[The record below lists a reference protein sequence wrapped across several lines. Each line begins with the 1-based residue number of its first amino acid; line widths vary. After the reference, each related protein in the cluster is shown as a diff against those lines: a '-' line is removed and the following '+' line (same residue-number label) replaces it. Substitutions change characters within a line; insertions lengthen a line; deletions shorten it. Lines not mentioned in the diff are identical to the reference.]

1 MKSNRLRVMFGAC
14 AVMILGLWALPV
26 HAGVNVWQKD
36 DAYID
41 VGLLVQTQGRA
52 ISAGGAGTDPNT
64 DSIFFRRLR
73 PFFYGAFNKNWQG
86 IIQMDFGDGYE
97 GQDLKTSIKWAY
109 MEYLGLEANQQSSL
123 KIGSFKP
130 YFGREFLTLGPHLQT
145 IERTFA
151 GIQWY
156 GTPDY
161 TMGLGFTRMTPDRKV
176 SYGITGGTMSL
187 NQRPDRIWFQSPQN
201 ETSSNVNT
209 GYLVSGRVDFYPFGE
224 MPFNPKPLTANAFD
238 RSDFHNTQAWRV
250 MMSVGGYGWWNNNDG
265 NKGTTGTCLAGN
277 NNVCPNGLA
286 DVNQV
291 YGVEVSSGLR
301 GYGFSG
307 DVEYQRI
314 HSDLRNGTYTGG
326 LYSNGN
332 TDLNKFTVNGGYM
345 VYKDKVELAGSY
357 ALLTASNYTANWDS
371 YRVGLNYFVH
381 EYTVRFS
388 GDITFNTN
396 AYGTPGA
403 WENVGR
409 LQAQFAW

>member
-1 MKSNRLRVMFGAC
+1 
-14 AVMILGLWALPV
+14 
-26 HAGVNVWQKD
+26 
-36 DAYID
+36 
-41 VGLLVQTQGRA
+41 VGLLIQTQARF
-52 ISAGGAGTDPNT
+52 IDAGGAGTDTNL
-64 DSIFFRRLR
+64 DNIFFRRLR

-86 IIQMDFGDGYE
+86 IIQMEFGDGFE
-97 GQDLKTSIKWAY
+97 GQDQKTSIKWAY
-109 MEYLGLEANQQSSL
+109 MEYLGFEANQQSSL

-161 TMGLGFTRMTPDRKV
+161 MMGIGFTRMTPDRKM
-176 SYGITGGTMSL
+176 SYGVTGGSMSID
-187 NQRPDRIWFQSPQN
+187 QRPDRIFFQSPQN
-201 ETSSNVNT
+201 QTNINDNT

-250 MMSVGGYGWWNNNDG
+250 MMSVGGYGWWNNNNS
-265 NKGTTGTCLAGN
+265 NKGTTACPLSN
-277 NNVCPNGLA
+277 NNVCPSGLA

-314 HSDLRNGTYTGG
+314 HSDLRNTTFTGG
-326 LYSNGN
+326 LYSNG
-332 TDLNKFTVNGGYM
+332 DSSLNKFTVNGGYM
-345 VYKDKVELAGSY
+345 IYRDKVELAGSY
-357 ALLTASNYTANWDS
+357 AMLTASNFASNMDS
-371 YRVGLNYFVH
+371 YRAGLNWFVH

-388 GDITFNTN
+388 ADVTFNVN

-403 WENVGR
+403 WENIGR

>member
-1 MKSNRLRVMFGAC
+1 MNRLLRWSVLVGAI
-14 AVMILGLWALPV
+14 ALVTGALPA

-36 DAYID
+36 DSYID
-41 VGLLVQTQGRA
+41 VGMLIQTQARA
-52 ISAGGAGTDPNT
+52 LDGGGAGTDPNT

-86 IIQMDFGDGYE
+86 IIQMEFGNGFE
-97 GQDLKTSIKWAY
+97 GQDQKTSIKYAY
-109 MEYLGLEANQQSSL
+109 MEYLGFETNQQSSL

-130 YFGREFLTLGPHLQT
+130 YFGREFQTLDPHLQT
-145 IERTFA
+145 IEGTFT

-156 GTPDY
+156 GTPDFM
-161 TMGLGFTRMTPDRKV
+161 MGLGFTRMTPDRKM
-176 SYGITGGTMSL
+176 SYGVTAGTMSI
-187 NQRPDRIWFQSPQN
+187 NQRPDRIFFQSPQN
-201 ETSSNVNT
+201 QTNSNDNT

-238 RSDFHNTQAWRV
+238 RSDFHNTQAWRM
-250 MMSVGGYGWWNNNDG
+250 MMSVGGYGWWNNSDSNH
-265 NKGTTGTCLAGN
+265 GTTGTCLAGN
-277 NNVCPNGLA
+277 NNVCPNGQT

-291 YGVEVSSGLR
+291 YGIEVSGGLR

-307 DVEYQRI
+307 DIEYQHI
-314 HSDLRNGTYTGG
+314 HSDLRNATFTGG

-345 VYKDKVELAGSY
+345 IYRDKVELAGSY
-357 ALLTASNYTANWDS
+357 ALLTASNFPSNWHS
-371 YRVGLNYFVH
+371 YRAGLNWFVH
-381 EYTVRFS
+381 EYAIRFS
-388 GDITFNTN
+388 ADVTFNVN
-396 AYGTPGA
+396 AYGTDGA

>member
-1 MKSNRLRVMFGAC
+1 MKRNRAGLAFSVSVAIM
-14 AVMILGLWALPV
+14 LGLCALPAQ
-26 HAGVNVWQKD
+26 AGVNVWQKD
-36 DAYID
+36 DSYVD
-41 VGLLVQTQGRA
+41 VGLLIQVQARA
-52 ISAGGAGTDPNT
+52 INGNGVGTDSSMDN
-64 DSIFFRRLR
+64 IFFRRLR
-73 PFFYGAFNKNWQG
+73 PFFYGAYNKDWQG
-86 IIQMDFGDGYE
+86 IIQMDFGEGFE
-97 GQDLKTSIKWAY
+97 GQDLKTSVKWAY
-109 MEYLGLEANQQSSL
+109 MEYLGFEANQQSSL

-145 IERTFA
+145 MERTFA

-161 TMGLGFTRMTPDRKV
+161 MMGLGFTRMTPDRKM
-176 SYGITGGTMSL
+176 SYGVTAGTMSI

-201 ETSSNVNT
+201 ETTSTDNT

-250 MMSVGGYGWWNNNDG
+250 MMSVGGYGWWNNDDN
-265 NKGTTGTCLAGN
+265 NKGTTGTCNVSG

-286 DVNQV
+286 DVSQV
-291 YGVEVSSGLR
+291 YGVEVSGGLR
-301 GYGFSG
+301 GHGFSG

-314 HSDLRNGTYTGG
+314 HSDLRTSFTGG
-326 LYSNGN
+326 LYRNGN

-345 VYKDKVELAGSY
+345 IYRDKIELAGSY
-357 ALLTASNYTANWDS
+357 AVMTANNFPSDWNS
-371 YRVGLNYFVH
+371 YRAGLNWFVH
-381 EYTVRFS
+381 EYAIRFS
-388 GDITFNTN
+388 ADMTFNTN
-396 AYGTPGA
+396 AYGTTGA

>member
-1 MKSNRLRVMFGAC
+1 MTRNRSDFVFGAC
-14 AVMILGLWALPV
+14 VVIILGLYAFPA

-36 DAYID
+36 DSYVD
-41 VGLLVQTQGRA
+41 VGLLIQTQGR
-52 ISAGGAGTDPNT
+52 IVTGSGAGTDPNQ

-73 PFFYGAFNKNWQG
+73 PFFYGAFNKDWQG
-86 IIQMDFGDGYE
+86 IIQMDFGQGFE
-97 GQDLKTSIKWAY
+97 GQDAKTSVKWAY
-109 MEYLGLEANQQSSL
+109 MEYLGFEANQQSSL

-161 TMGLGFTRMTPDRKV
+161 TMGLGFTRLTSDRKV
-176 SYGITGGTMSL
+176 SYGITGGTMSI

-238 RSDFHNTQAWRV
+238 RSDFHHTQNWRV
-250 MMSVGGYGWWNNNDG
+250 MMSVGGYGWWNNNDS

-307 DVEYQRI
+307 DIEYQRI
-314 HSDLRNGTYTGG
+314 HGDLRNGTYTGG

-345 VYKDKVELAGSY
+345 VYKDKVEMAGSY
-357 ALLTASNYTANWDS
+357 AMMTATNFSANMDS

-381 EYTVRFS
+381 EYTIRFS

>member
-238 RSDFHNTQAWRV
+238 RSDFHNT
-250 MMSVGGYGWWNNNDG
+250 
-265 NKGTTGTCLAGN
+265 
-277 NNVCPNGLA
+277 
-286 DVNQV
+286 
-291 YGVEVSSGLR
+291 
-301 GYGFSG
+301 
-307 DVEYQRI
+307 
-314 HSDLRNGTYTGG
+314 
-326 LYSNGN
+326 
-332 TDLNKFTVNGGYM
+332 
-345 VYKDKVELAGSY
+345 
-357 ALLTASNYTANWDS
+357 
-371 YRVGLNYFVH
+371 
-381 EYTVRFS
+381 
-388 GDITFNTN
+388 
-396 AYGTPGA
+396 
-403 WENVGR
+403 
-409 LQAQFAW
+409 